1 MWNNLCTIIR
11 KKDPLFRLQC
21 TRDNIYSCAQHD
33 YHFNTPAV
41 WSVRNEK
48 NSKGNEEWI
57 IALVVWLVRIC
68 RHCSASSGREWTCL
82 HLAVGSWDS
91 TFLYSKF
98 TSKVAKM
105 FKLLVI
111 SALICVSIITAAEVN
126 FQKILCYYLTSLYS
140 VRTLYSIPNT
150 DKIPPAK
157 KNNWSFRCHMHDA
170 CGSIDHA
177 L

>member
-1 MWNNLCTIIR
+1 MDLFQFQFIGAEHKTKNSYASVSVEQFVYYYSE

-41 WSVRNEK
+41 WSVRDEK

-57 IALVVWLVRIC
+57 IALVVWLVPIC

-82 HLAVGSWDS
+82 HLAVVDSWDS

-111 SALICVSIITAAEVN
+111 SALLCVSIITAAEVN
-126 FQKILCYYLTSLYS
+126 FQKILCYYLTLD
-140 VRTLYSIPNT
+140 RLLI
-150 DKIPPAK
+150 
-157 KNNWSFRCHMHDA
+157 
-170 CGSIDHA
+170 
-177 L
+177 